1 MKMEQAQMEAEAKRQ
16 QGMIDIDAKR
26 EQMQA
31 DLAMAQQKFHEEIEL
46 ARQKAAAELEMSN
59 EKMQNELA
67 IAMAKLEIERK
78 QKLGDQVGD
87 STLIDQAIEMG
98 VKSVLDRPKPRR
110 RVSVN
115 RDDSGLIV
123 DATIEDLVEDLA
135 EMNPAEMSQS

>member
-1 MKMEQAQMEAEAKRQ
+1 MEAEAKRQ

-26 EQMQA
+26 EQMEA
-31 DLAMAQQKFHEEIEL
+31 DLIMARQKFQEEIEL
-46 ARQKAAAELEMSN
+46 ARQKAAAELELSN
-59 EKMQNELA
+59 EKMQNEFA

-78 QKLGDQVGD
+78 QKLGDEAGN

-115 RDDSGLIV
+115 RDESGLIV
-123 DATIEDLVEDLA
+123 DATIEDLMDDMGG
-135 EMNPAEMSQS
+135 MNPSEMAQG